1 MNVRHAMI
9 FSVILGITPSLR
21 GQVDTSEQFVK
32 AALERIAQ
40 LERRLELLE
49 GVRPGA
55 DSITPVAGLPSS
67 SGMHVVQEG
76 ETLLGIARQNHVSVV
91 ELEKA
96 NRLLPGAT
104 IRQGDQL
111 LIPKGAGAQ
120 PPPETPVP
128 PAPTHSNA
136 DVPIAAKA
144 PDWDA
149 THIIREGDTL
159 SSIARTYG
167 TTATELV
174 RRNGIQDANLIRAGQ
189 QLRVPDGVRPAQ
201 STAMT
206 PPTSNP
212 PGPSPSGPQEEE
224 TYHYYDVM
232 DGDTLV
238 SVAATF
244 YSTPDEIARLNNI
257 GPGAELRVGQQLV
270 VPTRRY
276 FAEKKRQNGM
286 S

>member
-49 GVRPGA
+49 GARPDAG
-55 DSITPVAGLPSS
+55 SITPVSGLPSS
-67 SGMHVVQEG
+67 SGVHVVQEG

-111 LIPKGAGAQ
+111 LIPPGTGAQ
-120 PPPETPVP
+120 PTEAPVP
-128 PAPTHSNA
+128 PAPAPSK
-136 DVPIAAKA
+136 VPIAAKA
-144 PDWDA
+144 PGWDG
-149 THIIREGDTL
+149 THIIREGETL

-167 TTATELV
+167 TTSMELV
-174 RRNGIQDANLIRAGQ
+174 RRNAIQDANLIRVGQ
-189 QLRVPDGVRPAQ
+189 QLRVPDGVSPSQ
-201 STAMT
+201 TTATAPPVST
-206 PPTSNP
+206 PPSA
-212 PGPSPSGPQEEE
+212 SPSTPQEEE

-244 YSTPDEIARLNNI
+244 YSTPEEIARLNNI
-257 GPGAELRVGQQLV
+257 GPGAVLQVGQQLV

-276 FAEKKRQNGM
+276 FAEKKKQSGM